1 MLIIL
6 RVLATFGGK
15 LESAS
20 KSEIIPWASP
30 RVVQSTE
37 PCNQNR
43 KECWYHITSV
53 VSGISKERGQMVNP
67 KRDTQN
73 IEENKLQTSVIL
85 TDHLSCDWGF

>member
-1 MLIIL
+1 MLIIF

-43 KECWYHITSV
+43 KKVLVPYNMCSNNNNNV
-53 VSGISKERGQMVNP
+53 
-67 KRDTQN
+67 
-73 IEENKLQTSVIL
+73 
-85 TDHLSCDWGF
+85 